1 MAGTVNCLEV
11 LGLDAGGLRVLREW
25 AAERAVTLRFKAEE
39 RCVFD
44 RMAKREVEST
54 VAHVREYSGGLKIT
68 DKASKKARAV
78 KQSGRGGGGCVLWWL
93 TRERAGGDDGDG
105 VLLEL

>member
-1 MAGTVNCLEV
+1 MRGVGRSQLTVTRARTQDDKFALAESLGNLAVAGTLNCLQV
-11 LGLDAGGLRVLREW
+11 LGLDAGGLRVLRDW

-44 RMAKREVEST
+44 RVTKREVEST

-68 DKASKKARAV
+68 DKASGHGVAR
-78 KQSGRGGGGCVLWWL
+78 
-93 TRERAGGDDGDG
+93 
-105 VLLEL
+105 

>member
-1 MAGTVNCLEV
+1 MAGTLNCLQV
-11 LGLDAGGLRVLREW
+11 LGLDAGGLRVLRDW

-44 RMAKREVEST
+44 RVTKREVEST

-68 DKASKKARAV
+68 DKASGHGVAR
-78 KQSGRGGGGCVLWWL
+78 
-93 TRERAGGDDGDG
+93 
-105 VLLEL
+105 